1 MLIFLRCGG
10 DGSRTRKQDI
20 DSPIPSL
27 PNRQGPGYNPLFKM
41 RFFFTAS
48 VHGKKQLESN
58 YRLIEQEVKRLGH
71 EVDNGNFSDQSP
83 EEMDKWDEH
92 QSLEFHKKI
101 MNGMKRAEG
110 LLIEASYPSVGVGFN
125 LASAVQLAKPII
137 VFFTGKEEPHIFR
150 TLEKINDKFQV
161 VRYANLDQLRKE
173 IPPALAFATENQDTR
188 FNFFISPEH
197 AKYLDWIAQ
206 TYKMSR
212 SVYLRRLINREMD
225 KLAEEFSMSD
235 LM

>member
-1 MLIFLRCGG
+1 
-10 DGSRTRKQDI
+10 
-20 DSPIPSL
+20 
-27 PNRQGPGYNPLFKM
+27 M
-41 RFFFTAS
+41 RFFFSAS
-48 VHGKKQLESN
+48 VHGKKTIESN

-71 EVDNGNFSDQSP
+71 EVDANSVLNQDP
-83 EEMDKWDEH
+83 NEMDLFDE
-92 QSLEFHKKI
+92 QKSLTFHKGV
-101 MNGMKRAEG
+101 MNGMKRADG
-110 LLIEASYPSVGVGFN
+110 LLIEASYSSLGVGFN
-125 LASAVQLAKPII
+125 LASAVQLGKPII
-137 VFFTGKEEPHIFR
+137 VFYSGKEEPHIFR

-161 VRYANLDQLRKE
+161 IRYSSLDQLRKE

-197 AKYLDWIAQ
+197 AKYLDWIAS

-212 SVYLRRLINREMD
+212 SVYLRRLINKEMD

>member
-1 MLIFLRCGG
+1 
-10 DGSRTRKQDI
+10 
-20 DSPIPSL
+20 
-27 PNRQGPGYNPLFKM
+27 M
-41 RFFFTAS
+41 RFFFSAS
-48 VHGKKQLESN
+48 VHGKKTIESN
-58 YRLIEQEVKRLGH
+58 YRIIEQEVKRLGH
-71 EVDNGNFSDQSP
+71 EVDANTVLTQDP
-83 EEMDKWDEH
+83 AEMDKFDENR
-92 QSLEFHKKI
+92 SLAFHKSV
-101 MNGMKRAEG
+101 MNGMKRADG
-110 LLIEASYPSVGVGFN
+110 LLIEASYPSIGVGFN
-125 LASAVQLAKPII
+125 LASAVQLGKPVI
-137 VFFTGKEEPHIFR
+137 VFYSGKEEPHIFR

-161 VRYANLDQLRKE
+161 IRYSSHDQLRKE

-212 SVYLRRLINREMD
+212 SVHLRRLINKEMD